1 MKNHRAE
8 TRREIRGFPCNSSK
22 ILGERL
28 GPFLLTLGKVG
39 TSASTRNSP
48 METAVTGW
56 VPGFETGN
64 GKMKS
69 DLVAERYAGM
79 DQATGLKRQRRSAK
93 ASDTI

>member
-1 MKNHRAE
+1 
-8 TRREIRGFPCNSSK
+8 
-22 ILGERL
+22 
-28 GPFLLTLGKVG
+28 
-39 TSASTRNSP
+39 